1 MSYDYRLNE
10 QPRTDSG
17 NRFDELPRAP
27 RSASTVVSRTFSSW
41 LTSAQP
47 SATQSRVR
55 VWSTRTVGSTAR
67 QPTGKGGRSGIEIGL
82 GDEWIGETKPQIATG
97 QPIPISDVL
106 VRSLRDYG
114 RIGMVS
120 IAALTVMAEDEAA
133 LSLGD
138 AVFLGHLMDCSS
150 QLFKVLHDP
159 TMSSWQ
165 IEDKSRFRQ
174 LPESIRIWGT
184 SRILALD
191 IVEAALNGRPARV
204 VDEVYCPESKSG
216 IKRVLNRDLTLEVV
230 EKQRL
235 ICDEFEIWVWSD
247 RECADSLRVLYNERF
262 CRWIPRGIVG
272 SILEFPGLAN
282 GVVCRGEVPPKD
294 QRWSPLEHHKPSA
307 GNPRSSLCL
316 PCMTPSAVSVVGV
329 SLRFTSPLP
338 SGPSSP

>member
-216 IKRVLNRDLTLEVV
+216 IKRVLNPRYGFGRIVSVRILSACSTTRGSADGFPEVLSAPFLSS
-230 EKQRL
+230 Q
-235 ICDEFEIWVWSD
+235 VWPTVSF
-247 RECADSLRVLYNERF
+247 A
-262 CRWIPRGIVG
+262 
-272 SILEFPGLAN
+272 
-282 GVVCRGEVPPKD
+282 EVRYPPKT
-294 QRWSPLEHHKPSA
+294 
-307 GNPRSSLCL
+307 N
-316 PCMTPSAVSVVGV
+316 VGV
-329 SLRFTSPLP
+329 LWSTINRPQETPVLHSAFRA
-338 SGPSSP
+338 